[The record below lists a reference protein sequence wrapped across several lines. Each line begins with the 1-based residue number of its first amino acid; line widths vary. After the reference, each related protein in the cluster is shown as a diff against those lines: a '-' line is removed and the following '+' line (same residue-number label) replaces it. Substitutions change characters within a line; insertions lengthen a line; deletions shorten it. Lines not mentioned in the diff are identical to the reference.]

1 MVLPSWRQEGLPAA
15 TAGKTL
21 AEVLAA
27 GDFAITVEVL
37 PPTGPDAGPLL
48 AALEGVA
55 HLPFFGFSVAT
66 NPVARPHM
74 SALALSA
81 LLQARTGKPATLH
94 CTTRDHNRLSMQG
107 LLWGAVA
114 LGIRS
119 VLVTTGDYVALGVE
133 ARTTSV
139 RDLGVMDLVHM
150 ARQAGHLVGVALD
163 PRPEAGRLA
172 HEVQRLE
179 QKAGAGAQF
188 VVTQPVFD
196 EAGADALYQATRHIG
211 IPVLLGILP
220 LRTARHASFLH
231 HKVAGIVVPEGIRER
246 LERAADPQVEGVA
259 GARAVLQAAR
269 QRFAGACIMPP
280 FGHYEILPDIVAR

>member
-1 MVLPSWRQEGLPAA
+1 MALPSWQQNGPPPPAAGEDLPAL
-15 TAGKTL
+15 L
-21 AEVLAA
+21 AS
-27 GDFAITVEVL
+27 GGFAITVEVL

-48 AALEGVA
+48 AALQNVA
-55 HLPFFGFSVAT
+55 HLPFFGFSVAA

-107 LLWGAVA
+107 LLWGARA

-119 VLVTTGDYVALGVE
+119 VLVTTGDYVALGTE
-133 ARTTSV
+133 AGTTSV
-139 RDLGVMDLVHM
+139 RDLGVMDLVRL
-150 ARQAGHLVGVALD
+150 ARDAGHFTGVALD

-196 EAGADALYQATRHIG
+196 EAGAEALYQATRHIG

-231 HKVAGIVVPEGIRER
+231 RKVAGIVIPEGIRER
-246 LERAADPQVEGVA
+246 LERAAEPQVEGVA
-259 GARAVLQAAR
+259 GARAVLEAAR